1 MKEIGILNISDI
13 HLGHNKNYAI
23 DIVNNLLTMILE
35 NMKLIKKYVKLLVL
49 TGDEFDRLLTMMN
62 NDSRIIMSF
71 FMKLAAICKQNNII
85 IRCIEGTNSHSY
97 GQMKIIETAIK
108 QSNIEVD
115 FVYFSEL
122 AIEYIPSLDLN
133 ILYIPDELNGNNASK
148 TIKQVRELLKAKQL
162 SKVDV
167 ALMHGAFN
175 HQLPATL
182 ESNHI
187 EKDYIEIVR
196 HFILIGHCHKHSVYK
211 LKTDDAMIIAA
222 GSPDRMCHSE
232 EEDKGIVF
240 ALINKDNPKENSYRF
255 LVNKYA
261 KTFLTIKVENDDF
274 QELIKSASK
283 TLKSLRPDSHVR
295 FAVDENNKVI
305 KNNIIDLK
313 KMFPKINFTEDKIT
327 KEAISIF
334 NHKITKVKNIESFSI
349 TKDNI
354 IQLINDK
361 IKDDITGEEL
371 KILNKELED
380 LI

>member
-1 MKEIGILNISDI
+1 MNEIGILNISDI
-13 HLGHNKNYAI
+13 HLGHNKNHTT

-71 FMKLAAICKQNNII
+71 FMKLAAICKANNII

-108 QSNIEVD
+108 NSNMDVD
-115 FVYFSEL
+115 FVYYSDL

-133 ILYIPDELNGNNASK
+133 VLYIPDELNGNNAAK
-148 TIKQVRELLKAKQL
+148 TLKQVKELLK
-162 SKVDV
+162 SKHLEQVDI

-175 HQLPATL
+175 YQLPATL
-182 ESNHI
+182 ESNHS
-187 EKDYIEIVR
+187 EKEYLAIVK
-196 HFILIGHCHKHSVYK
+196 HFIFIGHVHKHSAFK
-211 LKTDDAMIIAA
+211 KILAA
-222 GSPDRMCHSE
+222 GSPDRMAHGE

-240 ALINKDNPKENSYRF
+240 ALINKSNPKMNSYKF

-261 KTFLTIKVENDDF
+261 KTFLTIKVINDDF
-274 QELIKSASK
+274 KELITTASK
-283 TLKSLRPDSHVR
+283 ILKSLRPDSHVK
-295 FAVDENNKVI
+295 FEVDEKNNVI
-305 KNNIIDLK
+305 KNNIIELK

-327 KEAISIF
+327 KEAITIF
-334 NHKITKVKNIESFSI
+334 NHKITKVKHIESFSI

-361 IKDDITGEEL
+361 VKDKVNGEEL

>member
-1 MKEIGILNISDI
+1 MNEIGILNISDI
-13 HLGHNKNYAI
+13 HLGHNKNHTV

-71 FMKLAAICKQNNII
+71 FMKLAAICKANNII

-108 QSNIEVD
+108 NSNMDVD
-115 FVYFSEL
+115 FVYYSDL

-133 ILYIPDELNGNNASK
+133 VLYIPDELNGNNAAK
-148 TIKQVRELLKAKQL
+148 TLKQVKELLN
-162 SKVDV
+162 SKHLEQVDI
-167 ALMHGAFN
+167 ALMHGAFSY
-175 HQLPATL
+175 QLPATL
-182 ESNHI
+182 ESNHS
-187 EKDYIEIVR
+187 EKDYLEIVK
-196 HFILIGHCHKHSVYK
+196 HFIFIGHVHRHSAFK
-211 LKTDDAMIIAA
+211 KILAA
-222 GSPDRMCHSE
+222 GSPDRMAHGE
-232 EEDKGIVF
+232 EEDKGIIF
-240 ALINKDNPKENSYRF
+240 ALINKSNPKLNSYKF

-261 KTFLTIKVENDDF
+261 KTFLTIKVINDDF
-274 QELIKSASK
+274 KELITTASK
-283 TLKSLRPDSHVR
+283 ILKSLRPDSHVK
-295 FAVDENNKVI
+295 FAVEEKNNVI
-305 KNNIIDLK
+305 KNNIIELK

-327 KEAISIF
+327 KEAITIF
-334 NHKITKVKNIESFSI
+334 NHKITKVKHIESFSI

-354 IQLINDK
+354 ISLINDK
-361 IKDDITGEEL
+361 VKDKVNGEEL

>member
-1 MKEIGILNISDI
+1 MNEIGILNISDI
-13 HLGHNKNYAI
+13 HLGHNKNHTK

-71 FMKLAAICKQNNII
+71 FMKLAAICKANNII

-97 GQMKIIETAIK
+97 GQMKIIETAVK
-108 QSNIEVD
+108 NSNMDVD
-115 FVYFSEL
+115 FVYYSDL

-133 ILYIPDELNGNNASK
+133 VLYIPDELNGNNAAK
-148 TIKQVRELLKAKQL
+148 TLKQVKELLK
-162 SKVDV
+162 SKHLEQVDI
-167 ALMHGAFN
+167 ALMHGAFGY
-175 HQLPATL
+175 QLPATL
-182 ESNHI
+182 ESNHS
-187 EKDYIEIVR
+187 EKDYLAIVK
-196 HFILIGHCHKHSVYK
+196 HFIFIGHVHKHSAFK
-211 LKTDDAMIIAA
+211 KILAA
-222 GSPDRMCHSE
+222 GSPDRMAHGE

-240 ALINKDNPKENSYRF
+240 ALINKSNPKLNSYKF

-261 KTFLTIKVENDDF
+261 KTFLTIKVINDDF
-274 QELIKSASK
+274 KELITTASK
-283 TLKSLRPDSHVR
+283 ILKSLRPDSHVK
-295 FAVDENNKVI
+295 FEVEEKNNVI
-305 KNNIIDLK
+305 KNNIIELK

-327 KEAISIF
+327 KEAITIF
-334 NHKITKVKNIESFSI
+334 NHKITKVKHIESFSI

-354 IQLINDK
+354 ISLINDK
-361 IKDDITGEEL
+361 VKDKVNGEEL

>member
-1 MKEIGILNISDI
+1 MNEIGILNISDI
-13 HLGHNKNYAI
+13 HLGHNKNHTT

-71 FMKLAAICKQNNII
+71 FMKLAAICKANNII

-108 QSNIEVD
+108 NSNMDVD
-115 FVYFSEL
+115 FVYYSDL

-133 ILYIPDELNGNNASK
+133 VLYVPDELNGNNAAK
-148 TIKQVRELLKAKQL
+148 TLKQVKELLK
-162 SKVDV
+162 SKHLEQVDI
-167 ALMHGAFN
+167 ALMHGAFSY
-175 HQLPATL
+175 QLPATL
-182 ESNHI
+182 ESNHS
-187 EKDYIEIVR
+187 EKEYLAIVK
-196 HFILIGHCHKHSVYK
+196 HFIFIGHVHKHSAFK
-211 LKTDDAMIIAA
+211 KILAA
-222 GSPDRMCHSE
+222 GSPDRMAHGE

-240 ALINKDNPKENSYRF
+240 ALINKSNPKMNSYKF

-261 KTFLTIKVENDDF
+261 KTFLTIKVINDDF
-274 QELIKSASK
+274 KELITTASK
-283 TLKSLRPDSHVR
+283 ILKSLRPDSHVK
-295 FAVDENNKVI
+295 FEVDEKNNVI
-305 KNNIIDLK
+305 KNNIIELK

-327 KEAISIF
+327 KEAITIF
-334 NHKITKVKNIESFSI
+334 NHKITKVKHIESFSI

-361 IKDDITGEEL
+361 VKDKVNGEEL